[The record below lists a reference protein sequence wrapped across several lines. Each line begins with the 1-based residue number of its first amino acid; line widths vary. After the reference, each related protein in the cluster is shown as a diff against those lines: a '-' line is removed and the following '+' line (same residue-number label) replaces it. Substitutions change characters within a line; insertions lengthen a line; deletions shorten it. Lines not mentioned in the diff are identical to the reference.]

1 MKQWKKVAGTII
13 TCCILHNTC
22 LEVKDA
28 TEIGVVSDEDGFPR
42 VLLPEHDSNADGV
55 GLRNTIEDTL
65 YYCFHMYYICTI
77 LDSFMFIIHVHFSH
91 VCIVVYV
98 LNKKVSHSLSC

>member
-28 TEIGVVSDEDGFPR
+28 TEIDVVSDEDGFPR

-55 GLRNTIEDTL
+55 G
-65 YYCFHMYYICTI
+65 
-77 LDSFMFIIHVHFSH
+77 
-91 VCIVVYV
+91 
-98 LNKKVSHSLSC
+98 

>member
-28 TEIGVVSDEDGFPR
+28 TEIDVVSDEDGFPR

-55 GLRNTIEDTL
+55 GLRNTIEDTVLLLSYVLHL
-65 YYCFHMYYICTI
+65 YNSGF
-77 LDSFMFIIHVHFSH
+77 IHVHFSH

-98 LNKKVSHSLSC
+98 LNKKVSHSRSC

>member
-13 TCCILHNTC
+13 ICCILHNTC
-22 LEVKDA
+22 LEVKSA
-28 TEIGVVSDEDGFPR
+28 TEIDVVSDEDGFPR

-77 LDSFMFIIHVHFSH
+77 PDSFMFISVTF
-91 VCIVVYV
+91 V
-98 LNKKVSHSLSC
+98 LWFMF

>member
-22 LEVKDA
+22 LEVNDA

-65 YYCFHMYYICTI
+65 YYCFHII
-77 LDSFMFIIHVHFSH
+77 SDSSQLASKA
-91 VCIVVYV
+91 CY
-98 LNKKVSHSLSC
+98 LNGNTLEIDPFTAFNHGFKF